1 MTSTDSKSGSNI
13 WTLQK
18 IKDLFI
24 KSSDVVIRSYR
35 IKKDTPASDVVLVYA
50 NGLADSSQI
59 SLVVLPELEKM
70 YQDTGYSIE
79 QGDELYGKLPLV
91 PFEEPITAQTLE
103 DTVYQGGL
111 VLLFPHNNGLFSMDI
126 SSVPK
131 RSPEESTVEIS
142 IKGPKDGFTEDYVT
156 NVALIRKRIRSNS
169 LCCEESILGRRTR
182 TKVGLMYFD
191 DIISPEILV
200 EVRKRLSKID
210 IDGLYTINQ
219 LEELLSDSKY
229 SLFPLLDFTGRPDY
243 VITCLLSG
251 RFIIVIDGNPMV
263 LIGPG
268 SLSLLMKSP
277 EDVHFNYIYVSFVRL
292 IRGISLL
299 LSMLLPSFWVALAAF
314 HQDQIPFRLMATIS
328 TSRMGLPLSAQMELF
343 LLLVLLEIF
352 REAGVRLPSSIGQ
365 TLTVIGG
372 LIIGD
377 AAIRA
382 GLVSPSSVV
391 VGAITAVAGA
401 TLVNQTLSSVV
412 SVIRFGLFFVSSF
425 LGMYGL
431 ILGIILLLAYIARLR
446 TFGIPYLAPISPM
459 MPKDFLKSLL
469 RGPWNLLRKRPTF
482 LDTIDSDHQGEN
494 TT

>member
-1 MTSTDSKSGSNI
+1 MSSTESKANHDI

-18 IKDLFI
+18 IKTVFS
-24 KSSDVVIRSYR
+24 KSSDVIIRNYR
-35 IKKDTPASDVVLVYA
+35 MEQNSASSDVVLAYA
-50 NGLADSSQI
+50 SGLADSNQI
-59 SLVVLPELEKM
+59 SLVVLPELEKL
-70 YQDTGYSIE
+70 YQKTGYCI
-79 QGDELYGKLPLV
+79 QQDNELYGRLPLV
-91 PFEEPITAQTLE
+91 LLEEPVSSQALE
-103 DTVYQGGL
+103 DTIFQGGL
-111 VLLFPHNNGLFSMDI
+111 VLFFPHTNELYSMDI
-126 SSVPK
+126 SNVPK
-131 RSPEESTVEIS
+131 RAPEESTVEIS

-169 LCCEESILGRRTR
+169 LCCEESIMGRRTR
-182 TKVGLMYFD
+182 TKVGLLYFE
-191 DIISPEILV
+191 DIISPKILE

-243 VITCLLSG
+243 VISCLLSG
-251 RFIIVIDGNPMV
+251 RFVIVIDGNPMV

-268 SLSLLMKSP
+268 SLALLMKSP

-292 IRGISLL
+292 IRGISLI
-299 LSMLLPSFWVALAAF
+299 LSIVLPSFWVALAAF

-328 TSRMGLPLSAQMELF
+328 TARLGLPLSAQMELF
-343 LLLVLLEIF
+343 LLLLLLEIF

-391 VGAITAVAGA
+391 VGAITAVMGA
-401 TLVNQTLSSVV
+401 TLVNQTLSAVV
-412 SVIRFGLFFVSSF
+412 SVIRFGLFFVSSI
-425 LGMYGL
+425 LGMYGM
-431 ILGIILLLAYIARLR
+431 ILGLILLLAYMARLR
-446 TFGIPYLAPISPM
+446 TFGIPYLAPLSPL
-459 MPKDFLKSLL
+459 MPQDFLESIL
-469 RGPWNLLRKRPTF
+469 RAPWKLLRKKPTL

-494 TT
+494 PT

>member
-1 MTSTDSKSGSNI
+1 MTSTGSKTNHDI

-18 IKDLFI
+18 IKTIFS
-24 KSSDVVIRSYR
+24 KSSDVIIRNYR
-35 IKKDTPASDVVLVYA
+35 MEQNSASSDVVLAYA
-50 NGLADSSQI
+50 SGLADSSQI
-59 SLVVLPELEKM
+59 SLVVLPELEKL
-70 YQDTGYSIE
+70 YQKTGYCI
-79 QGDELYGKLPLV
+79 QQNNELYGRLPLV
-91 PFEEPITAQTLE
+91 LLEEPVSSQALE
-103 DTVYQGGL
+103 DTVFQGAL
-111 VLLFPHNNGLFSMDI
+111 VLFFPHTNELYSMDI
-126 SSVPK
+126 SNVPK
-131 RSPEESTVEIS
+131 RAPEESTVEIS

-191 DIISPEILV
+191 DVISPKVLE

-243 VITCLLSG
+243 VISCLLSG
-251 RFIIVIDGNPMV
+251 RFVIVIDGNPMV

-268 SLSLLMKSP
+268 SLALLMKSP

-292 IRGISLL
+292 IRGISLT
-299 LSMLLPSFWVALAAF
+299 LSILLPSFWVALAAF

-328 TSRMGLPLSAQMELF
+328 TARLGLPLSAQMELF
-343 LLLVLLEIF
+343 LLLLLLEIF

-391 VGAITAVAGA
+391 VGAITAVMGA
-401 TLVNQTLSSVV
+401 TLVNQTLSAVV
-412 SVIRFGLFFVSSF
+412 SVIRFGLFFVSSI
-425 LGMYGL
+425 LGMYGM
-431 ILGIILLLAYIARLR
+431 ILGLILLLAYMSRLR
-446 TFGIPYLAPISPM
+446 TFGIPYLAPLSPI
-459 MPKDFLKSLL
+459 MPKDALKSIL
-469 RGPWNLLRKRPTF
+469 RAPWKLMRNKPTF
-482 LDTIDSDHQGEN
+482 LDTVDSDHQGEN
-494 TT
+494 PT

>member
-1 MTSTDSKSGSNI
+1 MKSTETATQKPI

-18 IKDLFI
+18 LQQLFS
-24 KSSDVVIRSYR
+24 KSADVVIRKYR
-35 IKKDTPASDVVLVYA
+35 MQKDSASSEIVMIFA
-50 NGLADSSQI
+50 NGLADSNQI
-59 SLVVLPELEKM
+59 SLVILPELEKM
-70 YQDTGYSIE
+70 YHMNGFDIKQ
-79 QGDELYGKLPLV
+79 QDELSGKLPLV
-91 PFEEPITAQTLE
+91 ALEKPVKSQAIE

-111 VLLFPHNNGLFSMDI
+111 ILFFPLTNEVYSMDI

-142 IKGPKDGFTEDYVT
+142 IKGPKDGFNEDFVT
-156 NVALIRKRIRSNS
+156 NIALIRKRIRSNS

-182 TKVGLMYFD
+182 TKVGLLYFD
-191 DIISPEILV
+191 DIISPKLLS

-219 LEELLSDSKY
+219 LEELISDSKY

-243 VITCLLSG
+243 VVTSLLSG
-251 RFIIVIDGNPMV
+251 RFVIVIDGNPMV

-277 EDVHFNYIYVSFVRL
+277 EDVHFNYIYVSFVRM
-292 IRGISLL
+292 IRGISLII
-299 LSMLLPSFWVALAAF
+299 SIVLPSFWVSLAAF

-328 TSRMGLPLSAQMELF
+328 TARIGLPFSAQMELF
-343 LLLVLLEIF
+343 LLLILLEIF

-391 VGAITAVAGA
+391 VGSITAVAGA

-412 SVIRFGLFFVSSF
+412 SVLRFGLFFVSSF

-431 ILGIILLLAYIARLR
+431 ILGLILLLAYMSRLR
-446 TFGIPYLAPISPM
+446 TFGIPYLAPLSPM
-459 MPKDFLKSLL
+459 MPKDFLKSVL
-469 RGPWNLLRKRPTF
+469 RSPWKWNRKRPTF
-482 LDTIDSDHQGEN
+482 LNTTDSDHQGEN
-494 TT
+494 PT

>member
-1 MTSTDSKSGSNI
+1 MTSTGSNSNHDI

-18 IKDLFI
+18 IKTVFS
-24 KSSDVVIRSYR
+24 KSSDVIIRNYR
-35 IKKDTPASDVVLVYA
+35 MEQNSVSSDVVLAYA
-50 NGLADSSQI
+50 SGLADSNQI
-59 SLVVLPELEKM
+59 SLVVLPELEKL
-70 YQDTGYSIE
+70 YQQTGYRIR
-79 QGDELYGKLPLV
+79 QNNELYGRLPLV
-91 PFEEPITAQTLE
+91 LLEEPVSSQALE
-103 DTVYQGGL
+103 DTVFQGGL
-111 VLLFPHNNGLFSMDI
+111 VLFFPHTNELYSMDI
-126 SSVPK
+126 SNVPK
-131 RSPEESTVEIS
+131 RAPEESTVEIS

-169 LCCEESILGRRTR
+169 LCCEESIMGRRTR

-191 DIISPEILV
+191 DMISPKVLE

-251 RFIIVIDGNPMV
+251 RFVIVIDGNPMV

-268 SLSLLMKSP
+268 SLALLMKSP

-292 IRGISLL
+292 IRGLSLI
-299 LSMLLPSFWVALAAF
+299 LSILLPSFWVALAAF

-328 TSRMGLPLSAQMELF
+328 TARLGLPLSGQMELF
-343 LLLVLLEIF
+343 LLLLLLEIF

-391 VGAITAVAGA
+391 VGAITAVMGA
-401 TLVNQTLSSVV
+401 TLVNQTLSAVV
-412 SVIRFGLFFVSSF
+412 SVIRFGLFFVSSI
-425 LGMYGL
+425 LGMYGM
-431 ILGIILLLAYIARLR
+431 ILGLILLLAYMARLR
-446 TFGIPYLAPISPM
+446 TFGIPYLAPISPI
-459 MPKDFLKSLL
+459 MPKDVLKSIL
-469 RGPWNLLRKRPTF
+469 RAPWKLMRNKPTF
-482 LDTIDSDHQGEN
+482 LDTVDSDHQGEN
-494 TT
+494 PT

>member
-1 MTSTDSKSGSNI
+1 MNSTETVTQQPI

-18 IKDLFI
+18 LQQLFS
-24 KSSDVVIRSYR
+24 KSADVVIRKYR
-35 IKKDTPASDVVLVYA
+35 MQKDSASSEIVMIFA
-50 NGLADSSQI
+50 NGLADSNQI
-59 SLVVLPELEKM
+59 SLVILPELEKM
-70 YQDTGYSIE
+70 YHMNGFDIKQ
-79 QGDELYGKLPLV
+79 QDELYGRLPL
-91 PFEEPITAQTLE
+91 TALEKPVKPQDLE

-111 VLLFPHNNGLFSMDI
+111 ILFFPLTNEVYSMDI

-142 IKGPKDGFTEDYVT
+142 IKGPKDGFNEDFVT

-169 LCCEESILGRRTR
+169 LCCEESIIGRRTR
-182 TKVGLMYFD
+182 TKVGLLYFD
-191 DIISPEILV
+191 DIISPKLLS
-200 EVRKRLSKID
+200 EVRKRLSQID

-219 LEELLSDSKY
+219 LEEMISDSKY

-243 VITCLLSG
+243 VVTCLLSG
-251 RFIIVIDGNPMV
+251 RFVIVIDGNPMV

-277 EDVHFNYIYVSFVRL
+277 EDVHFNYIYVSFVRM
-292 IRGISLL
+292 IRGISLII
-299 LSMLLPSFWVALAAF
+299 SIVLPSFWVSLAAF

-328 TSRMGLPLSAQMELF
+328 TARMGLPFSAQMELF
-343 LLLVLLEIF
+343 LLLILLEIF

-412 SVIRFGLFFVSSF
+412 SVLRFGLFFVSSI

-431 ILGIILLLAYIARLR
+431 ILGLILLLAYMSRLR
-446 TFGIPYLAPISPM
+446 TFGIPYLAPLSPM
-459 MPKDFLKSLL
+459 MPKDFLKSVL
-469 RGPWNLLRKRPTF
+469 RAPWKWLRKKPTF
-482 LDTIDSDHQGEN
+482 LNTVDSEHQGEN
-494 TT
+494 PT